1 MSNKKRDKSNKEKD
15 KDEGRIA
22 DNVEAITIICVTLSA
37 LGWGLWVYL
46 HPQPL
51 DQVCRDK
58 GLIPQQVGV
67 MKSKY
72 VVWKV
77 MCRDKQGNYLVP
89 TK

>member
-1 MSNKKRDKSNKEKD
+1 MSKKKD

-22 DNVEAITIICVTLSA
+22 DNVEAITITIICVILSV
-37 LGWGLWVYL
+37 LCWGLWVYL
-46 HPQPL
+46 HPQPS

-77 MCRDKQGNYLVP
+77 MCRDSKGNYFKP
-89 TK
+89 

>member
-1 MSNKKRDKSNKEKD
+1 MSKEKD

-22 DNVEAITIICVTLSA
+22 DNVEAITITIICVILSV
-37 LGWGLWVYL
+37 LCWGLWVYL

-58 GLIPQQVGV
+58 GLIPQQIGV
-67 MKSKY
+67 MNGKY

-77 MCRDKQGNYLVP
+77 MCRDSKGNYFIP
-89 TK
+89 